1 MNIHALSAV
10 CLSALTAIASA
21 TETPIELFKESSFQ
35 PVYMH
40 GVVSAAR
47 GWRMHDEARV
57 HSIRKERV
65 YVSGEDCFKLS
76 FADGV
81 FSIVFKSPLNPIYRK
96 GYVTLTSRNGDGAE
110 LLPPADHYTFQC
122 RVKFKNGDLGLT
134 GGHPFPKSD
143 EWQDIVLTLKTPIS
157 SFLFNPREGAEYHFA
172 EAHLYAEYPQIGGFI
187 ALPDGG
193 RLEKILI
200 PENASFE
207 TRLGITLWRGWLWRL
222 TGVALPI
229 ETAKSV
235 DAPVKGAL
243 VALKGPEPPGR
254 WSLKVDRDGVV
265 VSYGT
270 ELEIINS
277 IFDYLRRGL
286 GCAFYQRDCV
296 KIPEMGSVKALPGI
310 EFTAAP
316 HYNYFNSCSAL
327 CAQQGGVANTLMYT
341 RDDVDYY
348 HLPTAKSDHVFN
360 VLLPQEQYFTT
371 HPEYFADDGNGHRR
385 VRENPHYTMHCL
397 TNPEVMEKVLDSA
410 VEYAKAQYG
419 PQRLVI
425 DEGDAKEH
433 CLCPECVKFNNGRT
447 SCSNVVYE
455 YHRRLAKRIA
465 EVRPDFLVERHSY
478 ASRIELPDDVSELP
492 PNTRLFYCMGTF
504 RCKLH
509 VECEANREALE
520 LVKRLRKLVGDDPR
534 RMSFMHY
541 HDLRPLYMVK
551 QMSTLQ
557 KYGSDCYFL
566 WRYKSFH
573 PSIPFLLGRW
583 NLGEDPE
590 KLLHEFEEAYYG
602 KSAPFVHQVFMLT
615 EKFAEE
621 YKHSPEELKLK
632 KSCAIWPDTFGG
644 TETVL
649 DRATL
654 DRIHELFRKALKAAG
669 KDKNARRHIYRD
681 WLFFLSE
688 DLRKFR
694 PSSCRTAAELKQYT
708 GRLAAVVRM
717 GQEFPGS
724 FDTLMH
730 QTGAREFLSGVT
742 GVTIPRTK
750 KNWAREPIL
759 RNIINEPEKYLSLN
773 GENFMGH
780 GIYFKPVFFRS
791 SFEST
796 DETRPEVKFSERPR
810 DNMLL
815 RPQQEMELTITLR
828 KFSGRPLALGIEG
841 AVQTANTAYPISVT
855 VNGNSIYNG
864 NASFAAD
871 KWSRMGFTIPP
882 EFLKEGDNLLK
893 IKNLSPAAGWLAIS
907 EIYTIDVSADFQ
919 EFAAGND
926 SMWRPLHENG
936 SSADSAAQGGKGK
949 MILTAPEGSSQ
960 VQAFFANRHDFPKIA
975 VSPRG
980 KVELTVRASGRGK
993 LRLAVIR
1000 YSPYELDAKGEQIVK
1015 PVGYTRHVGNMG
1027 ERRSPGFKLDAEERE
1042 YRHVFELPEGA
1053 GMVIPEII
1061 VQGGC
1066 AEVTDFAVRVLQ
1078 P

>member
-1 MNIHALSAV
+1 MKKVFFGAAAALLA
-10 CLSALTAIASA
+10 TAGAWGD
-21 TETPIELFKESSFQ
+21 EKPLELLKESSFQ
-35 PVYMH
+35 PVHMR
-40 GVVSAAR
+40 GVVTAAR
-47 GWRMHDEARV
+47 GWSMNDEARV

-65 YVSGEDCFKLS
+65 YVSGEDCFELS
-76 FADGV
+76 SADGV
-81 FSIVFKSPLNPIYRK
+81 FSIVFKSPLNPIYRR
-96 GYVTLTSRNGDGAE
+96 GHITLSSRNGDGVE
-110 LLPPADHYTFQC
+110 LLPPAVHYTFKC
-122 RVKFKNGDLGLT
+122 RVKFKNGNLGLS
-134 GGHPFPKSD
+134 GGHQFPKSD
-143 EWQDIVLTLKTPIS
+143 GWQDIVLTLKSPNRT
-157 SFLFNPREGAEYHFA
+157 FLLKPREGAEYHFA
-172 EAHLYAEYPQIGGFI
+172 EAHLYAEYPQIGGSI
-187 ALPDGG
+187 ALPEGG

-207 TRLGITLWRGWLWRL
+207 TRLGLALWRGWLWRL

-229 ETAKSV
+229 ETVKSV
-235 DAPVKGAL
+235 DTPVKGAL
-243 VALKGPEPPGR
+243 VAVKGPEAPGR

-277 IFDYLRRGL
+277 IFDYLRRSL

-327 CAQQGGVANTLMYT
+327 CAQQGGVANTLLYT
-341 RDDVDYY
+341 RNDVDYY
-348 HLPTAKSDHVFN
+348 HLPTGKSDHVFN
-360 VLLPQEQYFTT
+360 VLLPQEQYFKT
-371 HPEYFADDGNGHRR
+371 HPEYFAADGAGHRR
-385 VRENPHYTMHCL
+385 VRENPHFTMHCL
-397 TNPEVMEKVLDSA
+397 TNPEVMEKVLDNA

-447 SCSNVVYE
+447 SCSNIVYE

-465 EVRPDFLVERHSY
+465 EVRPDLLVERHSY
-478 ASRIELPDDVSELP
+478 ASRIELPDDASELP

-590 KLLHEFEEAYYG
+590 KLLREFEEAYYG
-602 KSAPFVHQVFMLT
+602 KGAPFVHQVFELT

-669 KDKNARRHIYRD
+669 KDKKARKHIYRD

-694 PSSCRTAAELKQYT
+694 PSGCRTEADLKQYT
-708 GRLAAVVRM
+708 KRLAAVVRM
-717 GQEFPGS
+717 GQEFPGA

-730 QTGAREFLSGVT
+730 QTGAREFLTGVT

-750 KNWAREPIL
+750 KNWAREPML
-759 RNIINEPEKYLSLN
+759 RNIIREPEKYLSLN
-773 GENFMGH
+773 GETFMGH
-780 GIYFKPVFFRS
+780 GVYYKPVFFRS
-791 SFEST
+791 NFEST
-796 DETRPEVKFSERPR
+796 DETRPEIRFSERPR

-855 VNGNSIYNG
+855 VNGNSVYNG
-864 NASFAAD
+864 DTAFSAD
-871 KWSRMGFTIPP
+871 RWSRMGFAIQP
-882 EFLKEGDNLLK
+882 EFLKEGDNLLT
-893 IKNLSPAAGWLAIS
+893 IKNLSPNAGWLAIS
-907 EIYTIDVSADFQ
+907 EIYTIDVSADFR

-926 SMWRPLHENG
+926 SMWRPLRESG
-936 SSADSAAQGGKGK
+936 GSADTAAKGGNGK
-949 MILTAPEGSSQ
+949 MVLTAPDGSSH

-980 KVELTVRASGRGK
+980 KAELMVRASGQGK

-1000 YSPYELDAKGEQIVK
+1000 YSPYELDADGVQIVK

-1042 YRHVFELPEGA
+1042 YRHVFEMPDGV
-1053 GMVIPEII
+1053 GMIIPEII
-1061 VQGGC
+1061 VQGGR
-1066 AEVTDFAVRVLQ
+1066 AEVTDLSVRVM
-1078 P
+1078 PR